1 MVSGLL
7 LFIERLHKG
16 IFMDARGVNKLLE
29 KTFGMA
35 ETAMTVGGK
44 TTEVVLRDV
53 RLPEAVKQKL
63 IPLYGEEALRRTLN
77 YAGLGLALCRAVESE
92 LEDDAAR
99 SQWEFYRGRLAD
111 IYDAARAA
119 FEKEFAGSHALEPQ

>member
-1 MVSGLL
+1 
-7 LFIERLHKG
+7 
-16 IFMDARGVNKLLE
+16 MDARGVDKLLE

-44 TTEVVLRDV
+44 TMQVALRDV
-53 RLPEAVKQKL
+53 RLSEAVKQKL

-92 LEDDAAR
+92 MDDAVAR
-99 SQWEFYRGRLAD
+99 ARLGFYRAHFESIYAD
-111 IYDAARAA
+111 AREA
-119 FEKEFAGSHALEPQ
+119 FALEFSNSRALEPQ

>member
-1 MVSGLL
+1 
-7 LFIERLHKG
+7 
-16 IFMDARGVNKLLE
+16 MDARGVNKLLE

-44 TTEVVLRDV
+44 TTEVALRDA

-77 YAGLGLALCRAVESE
+77 YAGLGLALCRAVEDE
-92 LEDDAAR
+92 LDDDAAR
-99 SQWEFYRGRLAD
+99 SQLEFYRARLRV
-111 IYDAARAA
+111 IYGQARAA
-119 FEKEFAGSHALEPQ
+119 FEKDFAESHALEAE